1 MDRQEEHEDRREAG
15 DSDHDR
21 TMREVALR
29 ERIDDG
35 GAEIADRE
43 DADEATRNRVVQLLL
58 LDEMRQDRSENRDD
72 RTAQDV
78 AEVEVVQHPSLEFLR
93 NFHIYKPLFNS
104 HLESV

>member
-1 MDRQEEHEDRREAG
+1 
-15 DSDHDR
+15 
-21 TMREVALR
+21 MREVALR

-43 DADEATRNRVVQLLL
+43 DADQAACDLVVQLLL
-58 LDEMRQDRSENRDD
+58 LDEMRQDRTENRDD

-78 AEVEVVQHPSLEFLR
+78 AEVEVVQHPPFEFLCD
-93 NFHIYKPLFNS
+93 FHIHKPLFKNS